1 MVVVAGALCA
11 LFVLSACGASEPSPT
26 PRPACPS
33 EPPTQADVRDLNGAL
48 RARVAVRSP
57 AVTGQFAIELR
68 PDVAPLAT
76 ANFVALA
83 RCGFYDGIGFHRI
96 LAGFVAQAGDPN
108 TDADREGS
116 DPTRI
121 GSGGPPYRFEVELP
135 PRELTY
141 EQYSVSMARTA
152 EPNSNG
158 SQFFVALDDL
168 TDVLQR
174 DYTIF
179 GRVVEG
185 SDVIDAIGRVPVD
198 GPAGHPLE
206 PVTIESVTIEAAPAP
221 SPGAS

>member
-1 MVVVAGALCA
+1 M
-11 LFVLSACGASEPSPT
+11 
-26 PRPACPS
+26 
-33 EPPTQADVRDLNGAL
+33 
-48 RARVAVRSP
+48 AVRS
-57 AVTGQFAIELR
+57 TSISGQFTIELR

-83 RCGFYDGIGFHRI
+83 RCGFYDGIGFHRS

-135 PRELTY
+135 PPQLTY

-168 TDVLQR
+168 TDVLER

-185 SDVIDAIGRVPVD
+185 TDVVDAIGQVPVN
-198 GPAGHPLE
+198 GPAGQPLE
-206 PVTIESVTIEAAPAP
+206 PVTIESVTIEAAP
-221 SPGAS
+221 SPEAS